1 MPLITRIGLA
11 LWGERWLA
19 PMARAVRVDERT
31 VRSWAR
37 GRREVP
43 PGVLHELVTLLE
55 AHAGTCRSLAAEI
68 TRQQADPSA

>member
-37 GRREVP
+37 GRRDPP
-43 PGVLHELVTLLE
+43 PGVLRELGVLLE
-55 AHAGTCRSLAAEI
+55 AHAGMCRELIGEISRQSDTAE
-68 TRQQADPSA
+68 

>member
-43 PGVLHELVTLLE
+43 PGVLHELAALLE
-55 AHAGTCRSLAAEI
+55 AHAGTCRSLAGEV
-68 TRQQADPSA
+68 TSQQPDPSN

>member
-1 MPLITRIGLA
+1 MSLITRIGLA

-43 PGVLHELVTLLE
+43 PGVWRELMGLLE
-55 AHAGTCRSLAAEI
+55 AHAGNCRALAAEI
-68 TRQQADPSA
+68 ASRSDTPN

>member
-37 GRREVP
+37 GRRDPP
-43 PGVLHELVTLLE
+43 PGVLRELTVLLE
-55 AHAGTCRSLAAEI
+55 THAGTCRDLAAEI
-68 TRQQADPSA
+68 SRQPDPSN